1 MTAKLNEKLEFLRSG
16 SEQDLLKE
24 FKKNKALL
32 KKLKTIKKIFDEVF
46 EEAKERIELGEAK
59 EDDEAIVMFHE
70 NPELIFD
77 FSETIDK
84 MEITVDSQQ
93 DALVLSTIDQFH
105 FKSESNKTNIA
116 NEFEMDF
123 PGYKINSI
131 ELNFPEGTD
140 PRIAKFITEISNNLS
155 EIEDEFMMEGQLFFY
170 SPLAKDDDTRVRES
184 IRSIIHN
191 QGNIIDL
198 IFYHQTIKLVKVVI
212 SVDQNGNL
220 YATKNSNRI
229 TILNFD
235 LFIGQRL
242 PRLIVNPIDSKI
254 NNDFFD
260 YTFGKISEN
269 DFLLK
274 LIKIFKKEAKKVLT

>member
-1 MTAKLNEKLEFLRSG
+1 MVTKLNGKLEFLRIG
-16 SEQDLLKE
+16 SEQDLLKQ

-59 EDDEAIVMFHE
+59 EDDEAIVMFHK

-77 FSETIDK
+77 FSETVEK
-84 MEITVDSQQ
+84 MEIIVDYQL

-123 PGYKINSI
+123 PGYKIYSI

-184 IRSIIHN
+184 IRSMIYN

-220 YATKNSNRI
+220 YATKNPSRT

-235 LFIGQRL
+235 LFIGRRL

-254 NNDFFD
+254 NDDFFD
-260 YTFGKISEN
+260 YTFGKISED

-274 LIKIFKKEAKKVLT
+274 LIKIFKKEAKKVLA